1 MEKELIDAISY
12 VSLSK
17 YRQKVLL
24 DLKNSLKI
32 PYSIVK
38 ATNIRISHINRTLKG
53 FKEKELVE
61 CLNEEVNQGRIYQI
75 TSKGKEVL
83 KYIKE

>member
-1 MEKELIDAISY
+1 MKKDLVDAISY

-24 DLKNSLKI
+24 ELKNNLKI
-32 PYSIVK
+32 PSAIAK
-38 ATNIRISHINRTLKG
+38 ATNIRISHTSRTLKG
-53 FKEKELVE
+53 LKEKELVE
-61 CLNEEVNQGRIYQI
+61 CLNEEANQGRIYRI
-75 TSKGKEVL
+75 TAKGKEVL

>member
-1 MEKELIDAISY
+1 MEKDLVNAISY

-24 DLKNSLKI
+24 DLKDNLKI
-32 PYSIVK
+32 PSAIAK
-38 ATNIRISHINRTLKG
+38 ATDIRISHISRTLKG
-53 FKEKELVE
+53 LKEKELVE